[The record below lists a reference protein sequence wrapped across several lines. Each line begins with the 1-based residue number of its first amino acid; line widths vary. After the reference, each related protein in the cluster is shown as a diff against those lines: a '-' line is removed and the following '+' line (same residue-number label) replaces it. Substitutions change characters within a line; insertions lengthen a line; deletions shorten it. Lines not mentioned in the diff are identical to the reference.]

1 MFLDFLL
8 LHSGPQCKVYLFRVL
23 VLKGL
28 VGLHKPFNFSFFIV
42 TCWGIDLD
50 YCDIERFAMEM
61 NRDDSIVFQ
70 IASSLCILDSF
81 R

>member
-1 MFLDFLL
+1 VFLDFLL
-8 LHSGPQCKVYLFRVL
+8 LHSGPLCKGYLFRVL

-70 IASSLCILDSF
+70 IASSYCILDSF